1 MAVGAGGAG
10 VTRARGS
17 RDMKAGR
24 LIALAFVSLLAGLSL
39 TGGLTAQAPEP
50 AKGVTFPSIS
60 QADLKEWL
68 TYLSSDEL
76 QGRQIFSEG
85 YGVAAQY
92 IADRLKQWGVKP
104 LGDNGSYFQIVKL
117 QSYRVVRNSTVTV
130 EAGGRTTTF
139 KDGEHVT
146 FAANSG
152 GKQSVTFTSPMVA
165 SRDGGDAASALA
177 GKLVLGFP
185 GLGGRGFSTNLAMD
199 AGAAASIDYRAAP
212 QPRTFAEE
220 QLARAQA
227 ALAEANA
234 AVLSA
239 QEQVAA
245 ERGGAVV
252 AGRGGRGRGAGAGIT
267 VDIAPTPLNIEHL
280 LPPRL
285 TGDDEF
291 FTALFAGS
299 PTPFADLKA
308 RLERGETPA
317 APLAGVKVTI
327 NVSNTYEPVTSQ
339 LSRNVVG
346 MVEGTDARLKD
357 TYVMFGAHLDHV
369 GYALSSQDTR
379 GQVNT
384 PIARDRIWNGAD
396 DDGTGV
402 TAEMAIAKAFA
413 TGPKPRRSI
422 VFVWHGGEEEGMWGS
437 RYAAD
442 FPVVPIEKV
451 QAQLNIDMIGRNR
464 DNDAAQANTLF
475 VIGAD
480 RISTDLHNL
489 IVATNATFPAPM
501 KLDYEYNDQYDPN
514 SFYTRSDH
522 YSYASK
528 GIPAAFFFTGTH
540 PDYHANTDTVD
551 KILFDK
557 QARIAQLVYQIGFAI
572 AASEQ
577 PLRRDARGPRT
588 GRGSSGPLK

>member
-1 MAVGAGGAG
+1 MKS
-10 VTRARGS
+10 AR
-17 RDMKAGR
+17 
-24 LIALAFVSLLAGLSL
+24 IAALSL
-39 TGGLTAQAPEP
+39 VCFLAVLSAQAPEP
-50 AKGVTFPSIS
+50 ARGVTFPAIS
-60 QADLKEWL
+60 QTDLKEWL

-76 QGRQIFSEG
+76 QGRQIFTEG

-92 IADRLKQWGVKP
+92 IADRLAQWGVKP
-104 LGDNGSYFQIVKL
+104 IGDNGSYFQIVKL

-146 FAANSG
+146 FPANAG
-152 GKQSVTFTSPMVA
+152 GRHTVTFDGAMLAHRDATGAAAPGVA
-165 SRDGGDAASALA
+165 GR
-177 GKLVLGFP
+177 LVLGFP
-185 GLGGRGFSTNLAMD
+185 GLGGRGYSTTIAMD
-199 AGAAASIDYRAAP
+199 AGAAAGIDYRATPA
-212 QPRTFAEE
+212 PRTFAEE

-234 AVLSA
+234 AVATA
-239 QEQVAA
+239 QEQVVS

-252 AGRGGRGRGAGAGIT
+252 AGRGGRGRGAGSGIT
-267 VDIAPTPLNIEHL
+267 VDIAPTPLSVEHI
-280 LPPRL
+280 LPARL

-291 FTALFAGS
+291 FAALFAGS
-299 PTPFADLKA
+299 STPFAALKA
-308 RLERGETPA
+308 AVERGEMPA
-317 APLAGVKVTI
+317 MTLSGVKVTI
-327 NVSNTYEPVTSQ
+327 NVNNTYEPVTSQ

-357 TYVMFGAHLDHV
+357 SYVMYGAHLDHV
-369 GYALSSQDTR
+369 GYALSNMDVR

-402 TAEMAIAKAFA
+402 TAQMAIAKAFA
-413 TGPKPRRSI
+413 TGPKPKRSV
-422 VFVWHGGEEEGMWGS
+422 VFVWHAGEEEGMWGS

-451 QAQLNIDMIGRNR
+451 QAQLNIDMVGRNR
-464 DNDAAQANTLF
+464 DNDAGQASTLF

-489 IVATNATFPAPM
+489 IVETNATFRAPM
-501 KLDYEYNDQYDPN
+501 TLDYEYNDELDPN

-528 GIPAAFFFTGTH
+528 GIPIAFFFTGTH

-557 QARIAQLVYQIGFAI
+557 QARIAQLIYQVGFAI
-572 AASEQ
+572 AASNE
-577 PLRRDARGPRT
+577 PLRRDAKGPRA
-588 GRGSSGPLK
+588 GRGDVGTLK